1 MRRSLALL
9 TALSV
14 LALVPPAARAV
25 TSLEGYSSF
34 MTELRSDGG
43 GDPSWQLSNPE
54 FEAELRLKTSPWRN
68 VSSFLKFTAYSND
81 HWVQHVNDTRFFF
94 REAHL
99 QFRGEHAEAYLF
111 GGQNRF
117 WLNEP
122 LLEIVNQDN
131 VKQDDYGP
139 RAQGIRVDFW
149 DMKGFTGAAFLSEKS
164 DYFTKAVSAL
174 PAGEEEYY
182 PGTTDADTITSST
195 DDYRAIRLNR
205 KLASDRILLGTT
217 YARKDYILYQDGLYH
232 GRTEDFDESIAFDA
246 ELVMGD
252 LVPALSRFGRL
263 TWVTEYGR
271 NTSGWLWDTEAPE
284 PNALKTELRD
294 IKAGP
299 LRMLGSWEKY
309 GWDFYTPGLSSSS
322 RRDMNGHGK
331 FYVEAQYRVPTK
343 AINLKGWTWQM
354 DPDLSRVTDKRLQRE
369 WGTEAY
375 VEFVH
380 GFTGKVQYK
389 RYENK
394 DGTWPNLFCEVT
406 GENKL
411 VKLRTQ
417 FRIKDIG
424 SDYELTA
431 YGFEANVNL
440 SDSWKF
446 YARVLN
452 VDERTESRQTAF
464 AQLRYLAWQGAEF
477 FVEFGNPDQSNDLVN
492 DDGDFV
498 NHDSG
503 ATTDKVFKAF
513 VRIYY

>member
-1 MRRSLALL
+1 MRHALALL

-14 LALVPPAARAV
+14 LALVSPHAARAV

-43 GDPSWQLSNPE
+43 GDPSWQLGNPE
-54 FEAELRLKTSPWRN
+54 FEAELRLKSSPWQN
-68 VSSFLKFTAYSND
+68 VSSLLKFTAKSNR
-81 HWVQHVNDTRFFF
+81 WEENLKDTRFFF

-99 QFRGEHAEAYLF
+99 QFRGERAEAYLF

-164 DYFTKAVSAL
+164 DYFTKGVSQL
-174 PAGEEEYY
+174 PAGEEDYY
-182 PGTTDADTITSST
+182 PGATDADTITSST
-195 DDYRAIRLNR
+195 DDFRAFRLNR
-205 KLASDRILLGTT
+205 KLVGDRILLGTT
-217 YARKDYILYQDGLYH
+217 YARKDFTRYSDGFYH
-232 GRTEDFDESIAFDA
+232 GRTEDFDEVVAFDA
-246 ELVMGD
+246 ELVMGE
-252 LVPALSRFGRL
+252 LIPVLSRFGRL

-271 NTSGWLWDTEAPE
+271 NTSGWLWDVETPR
-284 PNALKTELRD
+284 PNAFKTEVRD
-294 IKAGP
+294 IRAGP
-299 LRMLGSWEKY
+299 LRMLGSLETY
-309 GWDFYTPGLSSSS
+309 GLNFYSPGLASGS
-322 RRDMNGHGK
+322 RQDLNDHTK
-331 FYVEAQYRVPTK
+331 YYVEAQYRVPTK
-343 AINLKGWTWQM
+343 AISLKGWTWRAE
-354 DPDLSRVTDKRLQRE
+354 PEHPELTDKHEQRE
-369 WGTEAY
+369 WGSEAY

-380 GFTGKVQYK
+380 GFTGKVEYK
-389 RYENK
+389 VYENT

-417 FRIKDIG
+417 FRIKDID

-446 YARVLN
+446 YARVMN
-452 VDERTESRQTAF
+452 VDEQTESRQTAF
-464 AQLRYLAWQGAEF
+464 AQIRYLGWQGAEF
-477 FVEFGNPDQSNDLVN
+477 FVEFGNPDQSNDIVN
-492 DDGDFV
+492 DGDFV

>member
-1 MRRSLALL
+1 MRRALALL
-9 TALSV
+9 FALSV
-14 LALVPPAARAV
+14 LVVVPPAARAV

-43 GDPSWQLSNPE
+43 GDPSWQLGNPE
-54 FEAELRLKTSPWRN
+54 FEAELRLKASPWQN
-68 VSSFLKFTAYSND
+68 VSSLLKFTAKSNR
-81 HWVQHVNDTRFFF
+81 WMENLKDTRFFF

-149 DMKGFTGAAFLSEKS
+149 DMMGFTGAAFVSEKS
-164 DYFTKAVSAL
+164 DYFTKAVSGL
-174 PAGEEEYY
+174 PAGEEDYY

-195 DDYRAIRLNR
+195 DDFRAFRLNR
-205 KLASDRILLGTT
+205 RLAADRIVLGAT
-217 YARKDYILYQDGLYH
+217 YARKDFIRYSDGFYH
-232 GRTEDFDESIAFDA
+232 GRPGDFDEAAALDA
-246 ELVMGD
+246 EIAVGD
-252 LVPALSRFGRL
+252 LVPGLSRFGRL
-263 TWVTEYGR
+263 TWVTEFGR
-271 NTSGWLWDTEAPE
+271 NSSGWLWNYEAPR
-284 PNALKTELRD
+284 PNGFKTELRD

-299 LRMLGSWEKY
+299 LRMLGSWEEY
-309 GWDFYTPGLSSSS
+309 GWDFYTPGLANGS
-322 RRDMNGHGK
+322 RQDLNGHSK
-331 FYVEAQYRVPTK
+331 YYFEAQYRVPTK
-343 AINLKGWTWQM
+343 AVNLKGWTWQM
-354 DPDLSRVTDKRLQRE
+354 DPELSRPTDKRLQTE
-369 WGTEAY
+369 WGAEAY
-375 VEFVH
+375 IEFVY

-389 RYENK
+389 MYENK
-394 DGTWPNLFCEVT
+394 DGTWPNLFYQIT

-411 VKLRTQ
+411 VKLRTEY
-417 FRIKDIG
+417 RIKDIG

-446 YARVLN
+446 YARVMN
-452 VDERTESRQTAF
+452 VDEQTESRQTAF
-464 AQLRYLAWQGAEF
+464 AQLRYLGWQGAEF
-477 FVEFGNPDQSNDLVN
+477 FIEYGNPDQSNDLVN
-492 DDGDFV
+492 DGDFV
-498 NHDSG
+498 THDSG

-513 VRIYY
+513 LRIYY